1 MQALMY
7 EAETW
12 RQQAACA
19 RLGVPTGVFFSDD
32 LGDIAQA
39 KLICA
44 ECPVM
49 ESCLEGAIR
58 RSEPWGV
65 WGAQL
70 FRNGHILTSKRRRG
84 RPSKVPR
91 PEDQLLM
98 VPIPVS
104 LQRELL
110 SA

>member
-1 MQALMY
+1 
-7 EAETW
+7 
-12 RQQAACA
+12 
-19 RLGVPTGVFFSDD
+19 
-32 LGDIAQA
+32 
-39 KLICA
+39 
-44 ECPVM
+44 M

-58 RSEPWGV
+58 RGEPWGV

-84 RPSKVPR
+84 RPSKVPQ

-98 VPIPVS
+98 VPIPVR

>member
-1 MQALMY
+1 MQALTY
-7 EAETW
+7 ERETW

-32 LGDIAQA
+32 LGDIAQS

-44 ECPVM
+44 DCPVM

-58 RSEPWGV
+58 RGEPWGC
-65 WGAQL
+65 L
-70 FRNGHILTSKRRRG
+70 LYTS
-84 RPSKVPR
+84 PSPR
-91 PEDQLLM
+91 DRQKSRMP
-98 VPIPVS
+98 S
-104 LQRELL
+104 

>member
-7 EAETW
+7 EPETW

-19 RLGVPTGVFFSDD
+19 SLGVPTGVFFSDD

-44 ECPVM
+44 DCPVM

-58 RSEPWGV
+58 RGEPWGV

-91 PEDQLLM
+91 PEALCPL
-98 VPIPVS
+98 VPIPPRR
-104 LQRELL
+104 LPLL
-110 SA
+110 RSA

>member
-1 MQALMY
+1 MQALQY
-7 EAETW
+7 EPETW
-12 RQQAACA
+12 RADAECE
-19 RLGVPTGVFFSDD
+19 RLGVPTHVFFSDD

-44 ECPVM
+44 DCPVM

-58 RSEPWGV
+58 RGEPWGV

-84 RPSKVPR
+84 RPSKVPQ

-98 VPIPVS
+98 VPIPVR